1 MTAVKQRERIMK
13 LAHGIMVAEGF
24 RRDGILEDAVRL
36 IEADRSIFPE
46 IEHEAILAYSIAVKE
61 FDGYAGEPW
70 DK

>member
-1 MTAVKQRERIMK
+1 MTGARQRTRIME

-46 IEHEAILAYSIAVKE
+46 IEHEAIMAYSIAVKE
-61 FDGYAGEPW
+61 FAGYAGEPW
-70 DK
+70 DE